1 MKSPLIALGFLF
13 VATTSTFAQDA
24 TKHNMAGMNH
34 AAMMGQDGPKE
45 GGQSAFAA
53 IQEIVAL
60 LDADL
65 KTDWSKV
72 NIEALRQHLI
82 DMNNVTL
89 GSVVV
94 TTETAQTIAF
104 KVSGEGSVK
113 DSIRRMVMAH
123 AKTMNGVEGW
133 VYVASEDSE
142 GATLTV
148 TPPDAQQLVKLK
160 AFGFIG
166 MMTRGMH
173 HQQHHFMIA
182 KGMNA
187 HGG

>member
-1 MKSPLIALGFLF
+1 MKSPLIALSLLFL
-13 VATTSTFAQDA
+13 ATTSSFAQDA

-34 AAMMGQDGPKE
+34 AAMMGQQGPQE

-60 LDADL
+60 LDADPE
-65 KTDWSKV
+65 TDWSKV

-89 GSVVV
+89 SSGVVSA
-94 TTETAQTIAF
+94 ETAITIAF
-104 KVSGEGSVK
+104 KISGEGPVK

-123 AKTMNGVEGW
+123 ATTMNGVDGW
-133 VYVASEDSE
+133 LYAASENSD

-148 TPPDAQQLVKLK
+148 TPPNEQEMVKLK
-160 AFGFIG
+160 ALGFIG

-182 KGMNA
+182 QGMNA